1 MYVHVHVLYMIC
13 TCTTCTGIIIST
25 SIIITSI
32 STNIHTVWT
41 CTCTCNLYS
50 MIIWDEKK
58 ERKKERKK
66 DTWGKW
72 KMRNEKWVACIAQV
86 HVLIYSQLSKC
97 LDMVAY
103 TLYVGWPAKNGH
115 QYISIDIMFDTF
127 INYFTVLIFIV
138 IMK

>member
-32 STNIHTVWT
+32 YIQYEHVHVTYIV
-41 CTCTCNLYS
+41 
-50 MIIWDEKK
+50 
-58 ERKKERKK
+58 
-66 DTWGKW
+66 
-72 KMRNEKWVACIAQV
+72 CIAQV

-103 TLYVGWPAKNGH
+103 TLYVG
-115 QYISIDIMFDTF
+115 
-127 INYFTVLIFIV
+127 
-138 IMK
+138 